1 MTDDLKRGEFNNNPG
16 NINFISD
23 HKAAFKGQVGIEL
36 VMPGHSYTPRFGRYD
51 TAHNGMRA
59 LAYELCAYRR
69 RYGVSSIGGIIAHWA
84 PSADHNNTLAY
95 IDAVERRTLID
106 KSQQLD
112 VYDPHISFLLTGA
125 IIHQEQGRC
134 IYSDDEIML
143 ACTDAIASQPSG
155 ALS

>member
-1 MTDDLKRGEFNNNPG
+1 MELKRGELNNNPG
-16 NINFISD
+16 NINFLPD
-23 HKAAFKGQVGIEL
+23 PRTAFKGQLGLEIVP
-36 VMPGHSYTPRFGRYD
+36 PGHSYTPRFGRYD

-95 IDAVERRTLID
+95 IDAVEKRTLID
-106 KSQQLD
+106 KAQQID
-112 VYDPHISFLLTGA
+112 VFDPHISFLLTNA
-125 IIHQEQGRC
+125 IIFQEEGRC

-143 ACTDAIASQPSG
+143 ACTDAISAQPSSV
-155 ALS
+155 AS